1 MPRTT
6 TIEIQHALICNYCAQ
21 GFCKKSKAIPY
32 EAHDQH
38 VKSLHYF
45 EEEVLKMG
53 WLILGRAP
61 FPRSKKEK
69 VLCPTCAKVYRMIK
83 EEEAHDE
90 L

>member
-53 WLILGRAP
+53 WLILE
-61 FPRSKKEK
+61 EK
-69 VLCPTCAKVYRMIK
+69 ALCPTCAKVYRMIK